1 MNEAKETQ
9 IPLQNPNLKQQEKSK
24 WEVERGRVG
33 SGLEES
39 TLVQQEEEEE

>member
-1 MNEAKETQ
+1 MNKALETQ
-9 IPLQNPNLKQQEKSK
+9 MTLSNSNLKEEKSK

-39 TLVQQEEEEE
+39 TLVQEQEEEE

>member
-1 MNEAKETQ
+1 MNKAKETQ
-9 IPLQNPNLKQQEKSK
+9 IPLQNPNLKEEKSK

-39 TLVQQEEEEE
+39 TLVQQEEEQE